1 MLGYEPSSI
10 PMGAITKLTP
20 LGDHW
25 LHGKRNEEP
34 GGGEAENRAG
44 QAGDQ
49 DVKGAGFCHG
59 SSSDL
64 FVQANLEHGGNVGW
78 HPKISCG
85 ISHVTNSPRPR
96 PQRKFQDR
104 GLCRPARDGS
114 VLSVAID
121 WLRVP
126 APGA

>member
-1 MLGYEPSSI
+1 MINEIRSQAVVNEKEIEVKAVQHDKS
-10 PMGAITKLTP
+10 P

-64 FVQANLEHGGNVGW
+64 FVQANLEHGGNLRFGTRKSRVGFPTSQTAPVRD
-78 HPKISCG
+78 PKESFKIAGYAGRLETAVFLAS
-85 ISHVTNSPRPR
+85 
-96 PQRKFQDR
+96 
-104 GLCRPARDGS
+104 L
-114 VLSVAID
+114 
-121 WLRVP
+121 
-126 APGA
+126 